1 MAHAV
6 DIPVTNLDEDEEDF
20 SQEELDPTVLR
31 EDIDFNDNVLHRDS
45 SFMGNV
51 WNKLSSWTQKSY
63 TRVPSSSV
71 RNGIQLQTHFFDS
84 GSHVDLRD
92 DDSFDLSDE
101 QFVLRRQKSVIWAHI
116 LRKSK
121 KGLVYAALVGLLVA
135 VIVLSV
141 LLGKRGSKSTV
152 PSKAVLSNGTDMFYP
167 TTIFI
172 SLDGFH
178 PHYISE
184 KLTPTLHNL
193 LLNGYGAPYMIPSF
207 PSSTFPNHWTMATG
221 LYPQY
226 HGIVGNRFYDPVLE
240 REFINVIPKKSLDP
254 VFWGGEPIWSTAE
267 LQGVKSAIHMFPG
280 SEVVFPK
287 GNPSE
292 MDRYNGT
299 ELLEIKTER
308 VLGWLDRPFEQRP
321 ELIVAYVPNVD
332 SKGHANGIKGEE
344 LEKELT
350 YVDEFVGSILQGV
363 EDRNATDII
372 NVVIVSDHGMSPTSN
387 DRLVYLDEIVNVTKI
402 QHIDGWPLF
411 GLRPFPEYTVEELNE
426 ELKSTFIEDNGYKF
440 YLREDLPEDWHF
452 GGDPTNVNHD
462 FYERVAP
469 IWVIPDIGFSI
480 TTHDDMDRKNG
491 EYRPKGVH
499 GYDNKEVLMRAIFL
513 GSGPY
518 FKGKISKEKPYK
530 VNPFENVEVYG
541 ILCDMLNLNPAE
553 NNGTNLFVSENVLP
567 EDWRDE
573 QSYPGVSFNVG
584 GFIKEDSTYDILYRP
599 QQDRETTTLEGDAGK
614 TTEAEDS
621 TPNAGSV
628 DDAGQGGTS
637 DSSNQADEAVSN
649 DDIQQQEASNDSA
662 QDPSTDNN
670 VQDVGSN
677 DDQGESNAGGQQD
690 DEDHKGDKEQDI
702 WDKITDMGEDLVD
715 DAEDLMDEVN
725 DAIDDLGDAIEDAI
739 HDLSDKIHKGGD
751 GDGH

>member
-1 MAHAV
+1 M
-6 DIPVTNLDEDEEDF
+6 TNLDEDEEDF

-31 EDIDFNDNVLHRDS
+31 EDIDFNDNPLRRDDS
-45 SFMGNV
+45 LISNL
-51 WNKLSSWTQKSY
+51 WNKLSSWTQRSY
-63 TRVPSSSV
+63 ARVPLSSV
-71 RNGIQLQTHFFDS
+71 RNGIQLQTHFFDN
-84 GSHVDLRD
+84 GSNVDLRD

-101 QFVLRRQKSVIWAHI
+101 QFVLRRQKSVIWDHI
-116 LRKSK
+116 LHKSK
-121 KGLVYAALVGLLVA
+121 KWLIYAVIVGLLIT

-141 LLGKRGSKSTV
+141 LLGKRGSKSTS
-152 PSKAVLSNGTDMFYP
+152 PLLKTVLSNGTDMFYP

-254 VFWGGEPIWSTAE
+254 IFWGGEPIWSTAE
-267 LQGVKSAIHMFPG
+267 LQGVKAAIHMFPG
-280 SEVVFPK
+280 SEVIFPK

-299 ELLEIKTER
+299 ELLEVKTDR

-350 YVDEFVGSILQGV
+350 YVDEFVGSILKGV

-402 QHIDGWPLF
+402 EHIDGWPLF
-411 GLRPFPEYTVEELNE
+411 GLRPFPEFTVEELYE

-440 YLREDLPEDWHF
+440 YLREDLPKDWHF
-452 GGDPTNVNHD
+452 GGDPTTVNHD

-518 FKGKISKEKPYK
+518 FKEKISKDGPYK

-541 ILCDMLNLNPAE
+541 ILCDMLNLKPAE

-567 EDWRDE
+567 EEWKDE
-573 QSYPGVSFNVG
+573 KSYPGVSFDIG
-584 GFIKEDSTYDILYRP
+584 GFIKEDSTYDMLYRP

-614 TTEAEDS
+614 TTDAEVS
-621 TPNAGSV
+621 TPDAGSV
-628 DDAGQGGTS
+628 DDSEQGETEGTS
-637 DSSNQADEAVSN
+637 EQEDSAV
-649 DDIQQQEASNDSA
+649 SNDSA
-662 QDPSTDNN
+662 QDTPTNDN
-670 VQDVGSN
+670 VQDVDSNGDDEGSK
-677 DDQGESNAGGQQD
+677 DGEPED
-690 DEDHKGDKEQDI
+690 DEDRKGDKEQGI

-715 DAEDLMDEVN
+715 DAEDLMDDIN

-739 HDLSDKIHKGGD
+739 HDLADKVHKGDDDD
-751 GDGH
+751 GDSH